1 MGIFDFLKT
10 KPTNVPKTE
19 TAEQTEKQKNAKTIY
34 ELFNLDIKSSPDDS
48 FIIGNSQINESGNK
62 IVNYRKN
69 LNPKELGLFDT
80 LEIKVFEGLKNKNFI
95 FTNRNFNKSE
105 IGKVKKLV
113 DNLFLF
119 YGLDSDNKGKF
130 ANSETG
136 DFNDEY
142 WSGRFW
148 TTDEIKNPVMF
159 SYDEFSGLSLTL
171 FETE

>member
-1 MGIFDFLKT
+1 MGIFDFLKS

-19 TAEQTEKQKNAKTIY
+19 IKEQFEEQKTVKTIY

-48 FIIGNSQINESGNK
+48 FIKGNSQINESGNK
-62 IVNYRKN
+62 IINYRKN
-69 LNPKELGLFDT
+69 LNPKEFGLFDT
-80 LEIKVFEGLKNKNFI
+80 LEIKVFEGLPNKNFI

-105 IGKVKKLV
+105 IEKVRKLV

-119 YGLDSDNKGKF
+119 YGLDSESKGKF
-130 ANSETG
+130 ANSEIQ
-136 DFNDEY
+136 DFNDDY

-148 TTDEIKNPVMF
+148 TSDEIKNPIMF
-159 SYDEFSGLSLTL
+159 SYDDLSGLSLTL